1 MKSFLVGILLLIFS
15 VFVDMTFSP
24 PRSRSMYMRRRMQRR
39 KLKQLAMVAT
49 VLELIDDEEANNL
62 RGRLL
67 GSRNISRTRKRVEKL
82 WAQLGT
88 LGIIFHHTKLTSKE
102 LSNKHLHLIDLFI
115 MRN

>member
-67 GSRNISRTRKRVEKL
+67 GSRNISRTRKRVESL
-82 WAQLGT
+82 A
-88 LGIIFHHTKLTSKE
+88 
-102 LSNKHLHLIDLFI
+102 
-115 MRN
+115 RPA